1 MGGFSAAGGVEMKE
15 KMLGLE
21 RKGGHRIEHT
31 ILLTLEL
38 LKNQAT

>member
-21 RKGGHRIEHT
+21 RKGGQRIKHPFA
-31 ILLTLEL
+31 IL
-38 LKNQAT
+38 NV